1 MTRCYVTDCVGAAQ
15 WQMGLHVWPVGADI
29 NVETPELIAM
39 AFTCCEI
46 HRLNPPAASTLLPE
60 QAQGLVQ
67 GYRQNQA
74 LPVFDFSKAQVV
86 FRQYITNGGAW
97 HR

>member
-1 MTRCYVTDCVGAAQ
+1 MTRCYITDCVGAAQ
-15 WQMGLHVWPVGADI
+15 WQVGLHVWPVGADP
-29 NVETPELIAM
+29 NDAPELIAT
-39 AFTCCEI
+39 AFTCCEL
-46 HRLNPPAASTLLPE
+46 HRLNPPDASLLLPE

-67 GYRQNQA
+67 VNREIHN

-86 FRQYITNGGAW
+86 FRQYLTNGGDW